1 MIHVVGEQNILS
13 FLIGELLY
21 NLHLG
26 KVGIEGNTN
35 QIKFT
40 LQIKRCIKKINCVTY

>member
-1 MIHVVGEQNILS
+1 MIHVVV
-13 FLIGELLY
+13 FLIGEPLY
-21 NLHLG
+21 NPHLG
-26 KVGIEGNTN
+26 KVGIEGNTM